1 MVQRTKHC
9 VPQPRYVLR
18 DDSNMDS
25 DILLVQFKLPM
36 FLVYR
41 VICDILEGDGRLTQ
55 AIECFRQMQ
64 NELPEDT
71 NTHDGRAQWELGKVV
86 PTAT

>member
-1 MVQRTKHC
+1 M
-9 VPQPRYVLR
+9 PQSRYALR
-18 DDSNMDS
+18 DGSNIGS
-25 DILLVQFKLPM
+25 DILSVQFKLPS

-71 NTHDGRAQWELGKVV
+71 GSHDERAQWELSKG
-86 PTAT
+86 PQSRHSWG

>member
-1 MVQRTKHC
+1 MHI
-9 VPQPRYVLR
+9 
-18 DDSNMDS
+18 
-25 DILLVQFKLPM
+25 DILSGQFKVPS

-41 VICDILEGDGRLTQ
+41 VISDILEGDDRLTQ

-71 NTHDGRAQWELGKVV
+71 GSHDGRAQWELSKGAQ
-86 PTAT
+86 PRYS

>member
-1 MVQRTKHC
+1 MHI
-9 VPQPRYVLR
+9 
-18 DDSNMDS
+18 
-25 DILLVQFKLPM
+25 DILSVQFKLPR

-41 VICDILEGDGRLTQ
+41 VICDILEGDDRLTQ

-71 NTHDGRAQWELGKVV
+71 SSHDGRAQWELSKGAQ
-86 PTAT
+86 PRHS

>member
-1 MVQRTKHC
+1 
-9 VPQPRYVLR
+9 
-18 DDSNMDS
+18 MDS
-25 DILLVQFKLPM
+25 DILSVQFKLPR

-41 VICDILEGDGRLTQ
+41 VICDILERDDRLTQ

-71 NTHDGRAQWELGKVV
+71 SSHDGRAQWELSKGAQ
-86 PTAT
+86 PRHS

>member
-1 MVQRTKHC
+1 
-9 VPQPRYVLR
+9 
-18 DDSNMDS
+18 MDS
-25 DILLVQFKLPM
+25 DILSVQFELPR

-41 VICDILEGDGRLTQ
+41 VICDILERDDRLTQ

-71 NTHDGRAQWELGKVV
+71 SSHDGRAQWELSKGAQ
-86 PTAT
+86 PRHS